1 MNVVKDFIT
10 LINHLLFDFMI
21 IFFKNIAA
29 SIVLL
34 KVWFFKKQG
43 AKQALSVKVFFTLI
57 LAMFIFPGQVLLQPQ
72 AIKSPFVTNETRVF
86 DSLLAEGLT
95 VLYTD
100 PQKTRDLVTE
110 ALALTNQI
118 DTMKIMRAYI
128 FLGATYQLQAS
139 YDKGME
145 YFFEGLKYARNGE
158 NMLLTGNL
166 YNNLGASYLKMGN
179 HKDALK
185 YFMKSKRIYEN
196 LKSNTHVAS
205 ASNNIGLLYMELKNY
220 DMALAHFKEALR
232 KRPKAN
238 SIGMAA
244 TYSNL
249 GTMFSQMGQID
260 SAFYYHQLSIN
271 LDLATDNK
279 YGLAVGYESL
289 ASTYL
294 ETGQYD
300 KAMANYLLSKLVSK
314 EINHSYQTGL
324 ADLGLSKT
332 FLTLGNTKKA
342 MLFADSAF
350 LIAEKLGHIKLQQ
363 ETHAAYSEIY
373 KKNNNYQKAFENY
386 QASINLR
393 DSLINLAKL
402 HQIYNLEIDE
412 LSMAAEIQKLEIQ
425 RQELLLSKKNNI
437 IYFIIAAFVL
447 ILAGTYLLYKN
458 LNHLRNANH
467 QKTILSLN
475 EKKSRAAT
483 EAEIQERK
491 RIGQDLHD
499 GLGQM
504 LSVAR
509 LNISVLRQRPEIS
522 GEIKKELL
530 DLALSSVDEAFL
542 ELRNIS
548 HNLAPSVLSSKGL
561 AKGIKEMVDK
571 VNQSKQINIQL
582 EMYGLNSPLDEI
594 LENTLYRAT
603 QELLSNTIKHSQAK
617 YFDLQIIKSDEEI
630 TLMAE
635 DDGNGFD
642 INKTIILNGG
652 GLSNIRSRVENLK
665 GNVFIDSKRQR
676 GTIVTIVIPLT
687 ELYYDKASH

>member
-1 MNVVKDFIT
+1 
-10 LINHLLFDFMI
+10 MI
-21 IFFKNIAA
+21 IFLKNIAV
-29 SIVLL
+29 SDPLV
-34 KVWFFKKQG
+34 KSWFFKKQG
-43 AKQALSVKVFFTLI
+43 AKYALSIKLIFALI
-57 LAMFIFPGQVLLQPQ
+57 LAMFIFPGEALLQPQ
-72 AIKSPFVTNETRVF
+72 AEKPSEVTKEISVI
-86 DSLLAEGLT
+86 DSLLAKGLT

-100 PQKTRDLVTE
+100 PQKTRNLVTE
-110 ALALTNQI
+110 ALALTNST
-118 DTMKIMRAYI
+118 DTVRIMRAYI

-145 YFFEGLKYARNGE
+145 YFFEGLKYARKGE
-158 NMLLTGNL
+158 NMLLTAHL

-179 HKDALK
+179 HKDALM
-185 YFMKSKRIYEN
+185 YYMKANRIYN
-196 LKSNTHVAS
+196 NIGSNRHMAATH
-205 ASNNIGLLYMELKNY
+205 NNIGLLYMELSNY
-220 DMALAHFKEALR
+220 DMALAHFKETFRRRA
-232 KRPKAN
+232 KAD

-249 GTMFSQMGQID
+249 GTTFSQMGQID
-260 SAFYYHQLSIN
+260 SAFYYHQLSIS

-289 ASTYL
+289 ANTYL

-300 KAMANYLLSKLVSK
+300 KAIANYLLSKRASN
-314 EINHSYQTGL
+314 EINHSFQMGL

-332 FLTLGNTKKA
+332 YLALGNTNKA
-342 MLFADSAF
+342 LLFTDSAF
-350 LIAEKLGHIKLQQ
+350 RIAESLDNIKLSQ
-363 ETHAAYSEIY
+363 ETHAVYSQIF
-373 KKNNNYQKAFENY
+373 KNNNDYKKAFDNY
-386 QASINLR
+386 QTSVNLR
-393 DSLINLAKL
+393 DSLINQAKL

-437 IYFIIAAFVL
+437 IYFIIAAFAL
-447 ILAGTYLLYKN
+447 ILAGVYLLYKN
-458 LNHLRNANH
+458 LNHIRNANH
-467 QKTILSLN
+467 QKAILSLN

-509 LNISVLRQRPEIS
+509 LNISVLQQRPELS
-522 GEIKKELL
+522 GQVKKELL
-530 DLALSSVDEAFL
+530 DVALNSVDGAFF

-561 AKGIKEMVDK
+561 AKGMKEMVDQ
-571 VNQSKQINIQL
+571 VNQSKQINVQL
-582 EMYGLNSPLDEI
+582 EMYGLSGTLDEI
-594 LENTLYRAT
+594 LENTIYRAA
-603 QELLSNTIKHSQAK
+603 QELMSNTIKHSQAK
-617 YFDLQIIKSDEEI
+617 NFDLQIIKSDEEI

-642 INKTIILNGG
+642 INKTLISNGG

-665 GNVFIDSKRQR
+665 GNVFIDSKVQR

-687 ELYYDKASH
+687 EPYYDKASH

>member
-1 MNVVKDFIT
+1 
-10 LINHLLFDFMI
+10 MI
-21 IFFKNIAA
+21 IFLKNIAV
-29 SIVLL
+29 SGPLV
-34 KVWFFKKQG
+34 KSWFFKKQG
-43 AKQALSVKVFFTLI
+43 AKYALSVKLIFALI
-57 LAMFIFPGQVLLQPQ
+57 LVMFIFPGEALLQPQ
-72 AIKSPFVTNETRVF
+72 AVKSPEVTKEISVI
-86 DSLLAEGLT
+86 DSLFAEGLT

-100 PQKTRDLVTE
+100 PQKTRNLVTE
-110 ALALTNQI
+110 ALALTNSS
-118 DTMKIMRAYI
+118 DTVRILRAYI

-145 YFFEGLKYARNGE
+145 YFFEGLKYARKGE
-158 NMLLTGNL
+158 NVLLTAHL
-166 YNNLGASYLKMGN
+166 YNNLGSSYLKMGN

-185 YFMKSKRIYEN
+185 YFMKSSRIYEN
-196 LKSNTHVAS
+196 LKSNAHAAATN
-205 ASNNIGLLYMELKNY
+205 NNIGLLYMELNNY
-220 DMALAHFKEALR
+220 DMALAHFKDALR

-249 GTMFSQMGQID
+249 GTMFFQMGQID

-271 LDLATDNK
+271 LDLITDNK
-279 YGLAVGYESL
+279 YGLAVGYESV
-289 ASTYL
+289 ANTYL

-300 KAMANYLLSKLVSK
+300 KAIANYLLSKHVSN

-324 ADLGLSKT
+324 ADLGLSKIY
-332 FLTLGNTKKA
+332 LTLGNTKKA

-350 LIAEKLGHIKLQQ
+350 QIAEKLGNIKLQQ
-363 ETHAAYSEIY
+363 ETHAVYSEIFE
-373 KKNNNYQKAFENY
+373 KNNNYKKALENY
-386 QASINLR
+386 QTFINLR
-393 DSLINLAKL
+393 DSMINQAKL

-425 RQELLLSKKNNI
+425 RQELQLSKKNNI
-437 IYFIIAAFVL
+437 IYFIVAAFVL
-447 ILAGTYLLYKN
+447 TLAGTYLLYKN
-458 LNHLRNANH
+458 RNHLRNANH
-467 QKTILSLN
+467 QKAILSLN

-483 EAEIQERK
+483 EAEMQERK

-509 LNISVLRQRPEIS
+509 LNISVLQQRPEIS
-522 GEIKKELL
+522 GAVKKELL
-530 DLALSSVDEAFL
+530 DAALNSVDGAFF

-561 AKGIKEMVDK
+561 AKGIREMVDQ
-571 VNQSKQINIQL
+571 VNQSKQINVQL
-582 EMYGLNSPLDEI
+582 EMYGLSGTLDEI
-594 LENTLYRAT
+594 LENTLYRAA
-603 QELLSNTIKHSQAK
+603 QELMSNTIKHSQAK
-617 YFDLQIIKSDEEI
+617 NFDLQIIKSDKEI

-635 DDGNGFD
+635 DDGNGFEM
-642 INKTIILNGG
+642 TEALMLNGG

-665 GNVFIDSKRQR
+665 GNVFIDSKGQR

>member
-1 MNVVKDFIT
+1 
-10 LINHLLFDFMI
+10 MI
-21 IFFKNIAA
+21 IFLKNIAV
-29 SIVLL
+29 SGPLV
-34 KVWFFKKQG
+34 KSWFFKKQG
-43 AKQALSVKVFFTLI
+43 AKYALSVKLIFALI
-57 LAMFIFPGQVLLQPQ
+57 LVMFIFPGEALLQPQ
-72 AIKSPFVTNETRVF
+72 AVKSPEVTKEISVI
-86 DSLLAEGLT
+86 DSLFAEGLT

-100 PQKTRDLVTE
+100 PQKTRNLVTE
-110 ALALTNQI
+110 ALALTNSS
-118 DTMKIMRAYI
+118 DTVRILRAYI
-128 FLGATYQLQAS
+128 FLGVTYHLQAS

-158 NMLLTGNL
+158 NMLLTAHL
-166 YNNLGASYLKMGN
+166 YNNLGAAYLKMGN

-185 YFMKSKRIYEN
+185 YFMKSNRIYEN
-196 LKSNTHVAS
+196 LKSNEHVA
-205 ASNNIGLLYMELKNY
+205 AANNNIGLLYLELNNY
-220 DMALAHFKEALR
+220 DMALVHFKKALR
-232 KRPKAN
+232 RRPKAD

-244 TYSNL
+244 TFSNL
-249 GTMFSQMGQID
+249 ANMFTQMRQID

-279 YGLAVGYESL
+279 YGLAGGYESL
-289 ASTYL
+289 ANTYL
-294 ETGQYD
+294 DTKQYD
-300 KAMANYLLSKLVSK
+300 MAIANYLLSKRVSN
-314 EINHSYQTGL
+314 EINHSYQMGF

-332 FLTLGNTKKA
+332 YLKLNNTKNA

-350 LIAEKLGHIKLQQ
+350 LIAEKLDNIKLRQ
-363 ETHAAYSEIY
+363 EAHTVYADIFKKTSNY
-373 KKNNNYQKAFENY
+373 KKAFENY
-386 QASINLR
+386 QASVNLR
-393 DSLINLAKL
+393 DSLINQAKL

-437 IYFIIAAFVL
+437 IYFIVAAFVL
-447 ILAGTYLLYKN
+447 ILAGIYLLYKN

-509 LNISVLRQRPEIS
+509 LNISVLQQRPELS
-522 GEIKKELL
+522 GAVKKELL
-530 DLALSSVDEAFL
+530 DAALNSVDGAFF

-561 AKGIKEMVDK
+561 AKGIREMVDQ
-571 VNQSKQINIQL
+571 VNQSKQINVQL
-582 EMYGLNSPLDEI
+582 EMYGLSGTLDEI
-594 LENTLYRAT
+594 LENTLYRAA
-603 QELLSNTIKHSQAK
+603 QELMSNTIKHSQAK
-617 YFDLQIIKSDEEI
+617 NFDLQIIKSDKEI

-635 DDGNGFD
+635 DDGNGFEM
-642 INKTIILNGG
+642 TEALMLNGG

-665 GNVFIDSKRQR
+665 GNVFIDSKGQR

>member
-1 MNVVKDFIT
+1 MI
-10 LINHLLFDFMI
+10 LFL
-21 IFFKNIAA
+21 KNISA
-29 SIVLL
+29 SVVLL
-34 KVWFFKKQG
+34 KGWFFEKQRMMH
-43 AKQALSVKVFFTLI
+43 ALSVKLLFTLI

-72 AIKSPFVTNETRVF
+72 AVKSPEVAEETSVI

-100 PQKTRDLVTE
+100 PEKTRDLVTE
-110 ALALTNQI
+110 ALALTNST
-118 DTMKIMRAYI
+118 DTVRIMRAYI
-128 FLGATYQLQAS
+128 FLGASYQLQAS

-145 YFFEGLKYARNGE
+145 CFYEGLKYAGTGKDK
-158 NMLLTGNL
+158 LTAHL

-185 YFMKSKRIYEN
+185 YFMKSNRIYEN
-196 LKSNTHVAS
+196 LKSNEHVA
-205 ASNNIGLLYMELKNY
+205 ATNNNIGLLYMELNNY
-220 DMALAHFKEALR
+220 DMALVHFKEALR
-232 KRPKAN
+232 KRPKAD

-244 TYSNL
+244 TFSNL

-289 ASTYL
+289 ANTYL

-300 KAMANYLLSKLVSK
+300 KAIANYLLSKLVSK

-350 LIAEKLGHIKLQQ
+350 LIAEKLGNIKLQQ
-363 ETHAAYSEIY
+363 ETHAAYSEIFE
-373 KKNNNYQKAFENY
+373 KNNNYKKAFENY
-386 QASINLR
+386 QSSINLR
-393 DSLINLAKL
+393 DSLINQAKL

-437 IYFIIAAFVL
+437 IYFIVAAFVL

-458 LNHLRNANH
+458 RNHLRNANH

-509 LNISVLRQRPEIS
+509 LNISVLQQRPELS

-561 AKGIKEMVDK
+561 AKGIKEMADQ
-571 VNQSKQINIQL
+571 VNQSKQINVQL
-582 EMYGLNSPLDEI
+582 EMYGLTGTLDEI
-594 LENTLYRAT
+594 LENTLYRAA
-603 QELLSNTIKHSQAK
+603 QELVSNTIKHSQAK
-617 YFDLQIIKSDEEI
+617 NFDLQIIKSDEEI

-642 INKTIILNGG
+642 INKTLISNGG